1 MKDKIIEIIA
11 EELLGV
17 IPIHKGP
24 FVSSAEARRVGHHD
38 NKKRFEVAER
48 IATRIEGVMGEW
60 VIKGTKEGLKCRTC
74 GSYFARGLKQDYC
87 PSCNYYSI
95 EKI

>member
-1 MKDKIIEIIA
+1 MKDKIIEILK
-11 EELLGV
+11 ERSQLHVKTDEPQEVWV
-17 IPIHKGP
+17 I
-24 FVSSAEARRVGHHD
+24 SSSD
-38 NKKRFEVAER
+38 IDDTFKEV
-48 IATRIEGVMGEW
+48 ATRIEGVMWEW